1 MPNRSTQEVFED
13 LLTLAQQGDVETD
26 LTRNFAQDCVL
37 LTTYGVFKG
46 HKGAREAANLLDRQI
61 GKTEY
66 EYRTRLW
73 HDEVAFLEWTAH
85 TPTATVDDGADS
97 YWVHDGLIRVMTIHY
112 TFKDNT

>member
-61 GKTEY
+61 GIF
-66 EYRTRLW
+66 RLKSIQA
-73 HDEVAFLEWTAH
+73 EA
-85 TPTATVDDGADS
+85 G
-97 YWVHDGLIRVMTIHY
+97 
-112 TFKDNT
+112 